1 MAKRK
6 KKAGGSDRREFL
18 TGTGT
23 ALAFGAV
30 AGFAGRTSLAASPAP
45 QTPVSD
51 RIEHN
56 ASVCTGCGV
65 CSLMCSLY
73 QEGETAFKLS
83 RSEIVRDPFEAAY
96 SLNVCR
102 QCLSPSCYLACP
114 LKDSALCIDQATGIK
129 YVNASE
135 CDGCGKCTQA
145 CPLNPARV
153 KLNPD
158 QTAAIKCDLCRER
171 ENGPI
176 CVEYCAQHA
185 LTVAAENG
193 RA

>member
-73 QEGETAFKLS
+73 QEGETAILLTS
-83 RSEIVRDPFEAAY
+83 AVS
-96 SLNVCR
+96 VCR
-102 QCLSPSCYLACP
+102 QA
-114 LKDSALCIDQATGIK
+114 ATWH
-129 YVNASE
+129 
-135 CDGCGKCTQA
+135 
-145 CPLNPARV
+145 AR
-153 KLNPD
+153 
-158 QTAAIKCDLCRER
+158 
-171 ENGPI
+171 
-176 CVEYCAQHA
+176 
-185 LTVAAENG
+185 
-193 RA
+193 